1 MMSDGLADLN
11 KTKGQGHDHLC
22 DSGMPVRNENLAN
35 DRTTTIK
42 AAIMRKQLG
51 TKK

>member
-51 TKK
+51 AKK